1 MNIIICMCVYNNE
14 SGLRDVFRN
23 IRLLKPMFNE
33 LRIIVAYSPSHD
45 QSLSILM
52 NNAKDSLSIEIIHVD
67 VIPNVN
73 KTRNISNARNALL
86 QKIRDKYS
94 HFSHFIMMD
103 ANEYSCIGEI
113 NVDLV
118 AESLS
123 RDSEWD
129 AISFNREAG
138 YYDHW
143 ALSISPYVYSF
154 CHFVDFREAVTK
166 MRDYFNPILD
176 DYVKNKPN
184 EYISV
189 LSSFDGF
196 SIYKMDKFIDC
207 HYSDIIDL
215 SLFPRNSIYEH
226 IQTVGINIQT
236 HIIFDCEHRHF
247 HLQAIQKHGAQIKI
261 CPKYLFKKI
270 NPTNPHLRGPA

>member
-1 MNIIICMCVYNNE
+1 MNIVICMCVYNNE
-14 SGLRDVFRN
+14 SGLPAVLQN

-33 LRIIVAYSPSHD
+33 VKILVAYSFSHD

-52 NNAKDSLSIEIIHVD
+52 NADGLTVEIIHVD
-67 VIPNVN
+67 IIPNVN
-73 KTRNISNARNALL
+73 KTRNISNARNMLL
-86 QKIRDKYS
+86 QTIRDKYT
-94 HFSHFIMMD
+94 HFPYFIMMD

-113 NVDLV
+113 NVDLI

-123 RDSEWD
+123 RHAEWD

-154 CHFVDFREAVTK
+154 CHFVDFRKAVTK
-166 MRDYFNPILD
+166 MRDYFNPLLD

-207 HYSDIIDL
+207 QYSDVIDL
-215 SLFPRNSIYEH
+215 SLFPPNIIYEH
-226 IQTVGINIQT
+226 IQTVGINIQK
-236 HIIFDCEHRHF
+236 HLVFDCEHRHF
-247 HLQAIQKHGAQIKI
+247 HLQAIQRHGANIKI
-261 CPKYLFKKI
+261 CPKHLFKKI
-270 NPTNPHLRGPA
+270 NPSNPHLRGPA

>member
-1 MNIIICMCVYNNE
+1 MCVYNNE
-14 SGLRDVFRN
+14 AGLSAVLRN

-33 LRIIVAYSPSHD
+33 LKILVAYSFSHD

-52 NNAKDSLSIEIIHVD
+52 NNADELSIEIIQVD
-67 VIPNVN
+67 VIENVD

-86 QKIRDKYS
+86 QKIRDKYC
-94 HFSHFIMMD
+94 HFPYFIMMD
-103 ANEYSCIGEI
+103 ANEYSCVGGI
-113 NVDLV
+113 NTDLIL
-118 AESLS
+118 ESLS
-123 RDSEWD
+123 RHNEWD

-138 YYDHW
+138 YYDYW

-154 CHFVDFREAVTK
+154 CHFLDFKTAVIK
-166 MRDYFNPILD
+166 MRDYFNDILD

-189 LSSFDGF
+189 LSSFNGF

-207 HYSDIIDL
+207 NYNDTIDL
-215 SLFPRNSIYEH
+215 SLFPPNSIYEH
-226 IQTVGINIQT
+226 IRTIGINIKT

-247 HLQAIQKHGAQIKI
+247 HLQAIQKNNAQIKI

-270 NPTNPHLRGPA
+270 NPTNPYLRGPA

>member
-1 MNIIICMCVYNNE
+1 MNIVICMCVYNNE
-14 SGLRDVFRN
+14 AGLLDVLRN
-23 IRLLKPMFNE
+23 IRLIKPMFNE
-33 LRIIVAYSPSHD
+33 IQILVAYSFSHD

-52 NNAKDSLSIEIIHVD
+52 NNTHGLSIEIIQVD

-73 KTRNISNARNALL
+73 KTRNISNARNVLL
-86 QKIRDKYS
+86 QTIRDKYT
-94 HFSHFIMMD
+94 HFPYFIMMD

-113 NVDLV
+113 NVNLI

-123 RDSEWD
+123 RHAEWD

-143 ALSISPYVYSF
+143 ALSITPYVYSF
-154 CHFVDFREAVTK
+154 CHFVDFRKAVTK
-166 MRDYFNPILD
+166 MRDYFNPLLD

-207 HYSDIIDL
+207 HYSDVIDL
-215 SLFPRNSIYEH
+215 SLFPPNTIYEH
-226 IQTVGINIQT
+226 IQTVGINI
-236 HIIFDCEHRHF
+236 HPHLVFDCEHRHF

-261 CPKYLFKKI
+261 CPKHLFKKI

>member
-1 MNIIICMCVYNNE
+1 MNVVICMCVYNNE
-14 SGLRDVFRN
+14 AGLSAVLRN
-23 IRLLKPMFNE
+23 ICLLKPMFNE
-33 LRIIVAYSPSHD
+33 LKILVAYSFSHD

-52 NNAKDSLSIEIIHVD
+52 NNADELSIEIIQVD
-67 VIPNVN
+67 VIQNVN

-94 HFSHFIMMD
+94 YFPYFIMMD

-113 NVDLV
+113 NTDLIS
-118 AESLS
+118 ESLS
-123 RDSEWD
+123 RHNEWD

-154 CHFVDFREAVTK
+154 CHFVDFKIAVTK

-176 DYVKNKPN
+176 DYVKNKSN

-189 LSSFDGF
+189 LSSFNGF

-207 HYSDIIDL
+207 NYNDIIDL
-215 SLFPRNSIYEH
+215 SLFPPNSIYEH
-226 IQTVGINIQT
+226 IQTVGINIKT
-236 HIIFDCEHRHF
+236 HLIFDCEHRHF
-247 HLQAIQKHGAQIKI
+247 HLQAIQKNNAQIKI

-270 NPTNPHLRGPA
+270 NPTNPYLRGPA

>member
-1 MNIIICMCVYNNE
+1 MNIVICMCVYNNE
-14 SGLRDVFRN
+14 TGLPAVLRN
-23 IRLLKPMFNE
+23 INLLKPMFNKV
-33 LRIIVAYSPSHD
+33 RILVAYSFSHD

-52 NNAKDSLSIEIIHVD
+52 NNTHGLSIEIIQVD
-67 VIPNVN
+67 VILNVN
-73 KTRNISNARNALL
+73 KTRNISNARNVLL
-86 QKIRDKYS
+86 QTIRDKYN
-94 HFSHFIMMD
+94 HFPYFIMMD

-113 NVDLV
+113 NVDLIS
-118 AESLS
+118 ESLS
-123 RDSEWD
+123 RNAEWD

-154 CHFVDFREAVTK
+154 CHFVDFRKAVTK

-176 DYVKNKPN
+176 DYVINKPN

-189 LSSFDGF
+189 LSSFNGF

-207 HYSDIIDL
+207 DYSDTIDL
-215 SLFPRNSIYEH
+215 SLFPPNTIYEH

-236 HIIFDCEHRHF
+236 HLIFDCEHRHF

-261 CPKYLFKKI
+261 CPKHLFKKI
-270 NPTNPHLRGPA
+270 NPANPHLRGPA